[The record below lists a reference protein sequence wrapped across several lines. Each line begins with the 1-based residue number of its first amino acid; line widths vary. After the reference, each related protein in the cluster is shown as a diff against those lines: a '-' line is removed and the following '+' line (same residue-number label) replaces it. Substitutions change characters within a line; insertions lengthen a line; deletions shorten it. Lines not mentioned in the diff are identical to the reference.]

1 VAVRAVPLSGKLAG
15 LPSALLES
23 LALSGAWR
31 ELVQRMATLGA
42 VATVVE
48 FNQTTLYLS
57 KSFPKEENSRKE
69 NK

>member
-1 VAVRAVPLSGKLAG
+1 
-15 LPSALLES
+15 